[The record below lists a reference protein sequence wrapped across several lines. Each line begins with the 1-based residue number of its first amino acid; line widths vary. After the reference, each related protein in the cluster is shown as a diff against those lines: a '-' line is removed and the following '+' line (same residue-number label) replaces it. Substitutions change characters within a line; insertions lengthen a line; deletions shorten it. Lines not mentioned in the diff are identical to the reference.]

1 MPMMAAVAESEEKN
15 SLKFSVQ
22 ALAKNL
28 SVFSHSSNVLVAVE
42 IELSLQ
48 VPSGKSLLGSC
59 AHHLTGSREL
69 EPTDIRHRSTL
80 QGSVGLTD
88 MFANFYLPSFI
99 LVRRAGHA
107 ISHLRRVSRAM
118 RCE

>member
-42 IELSLQ
+42 IELSL
-48 VPSGKSLLGSC
+48 
-59 AHHLTGSREL
+59 
-69 EPTDIRHRSTL
+69 
-80 QGSVGLTD
+80 
-88 MFANFYLPSFI
+88 
-99 LVRRAGHA
+99 
-107 ISHLRRVSRAM
+107 
-118 RCE
+118 